1 MSEFKMK
8 TEELTLNVGYG
19 ADEQT
24 GQIIECTNFQ
34 LSSNNKNGKI
44 RYEMIGAPK
53 QLTINSRTGVITWKW
68 QYRLQIW
75 FRNIIKRKGAG

>member
-1 MSEFKMK
+1 MNELK
-8 TEELTLNVGYG
+8 TDKTH
-19 ADEQT
+19 
-24 GQIIECTNFQ
+24 Q
-34 LSSNNKNGKI
+34 LHVFNTDGKT
-44 RYEMIGAPK
+44 RYEMVGAWPK